1 MVISKQTKITAAAL
15 VAAIL
20 LVLLSKV
27 IFDISLQRAILLAPV
42 LVISFGIVAGLIV
55 FWGKVALQHWRGN
68 DDLDGPP
75 RARKRAT
82 RS

>member
-27 IFDISLQRAILLAPV
+27 IFDISLERAILLAPV
-42 LVISFGIVAGLIV
+42 FVISFGIVAGLIV

-75 RARKRAT
+75 HIRKRAT